1 MRRLALLCLGLLVIA
16 GPVRAESAFG
26 IHLSDESARFVYATE
41 IFGGQHGPVDMEFG
55 LFFNEDDDTMGH
67 IGLLVRNDTL
77 ESPLVISIGTRAY
90 YADAGNAVGG
100 PPPSKIGAITIG
112 GELLFIPDDWGGLGF
127 GMHYFVAPSIVSFED
142 ADGFTEYGVRLNYEI
157 TRQTNL
163 FIGYEKIEADLDDGS
178 TLEIESSIV
187 FGINLRFL

>member
-1 MRRLALLCLGLLVIA
+1 MHRLALLCLGLLILSGTA
-16 GPVRAESAFG
+16 RAESSFG
-26 IHLSDESARFVYATE
+26 VQLSDENARFVYATE

-67 IGLLVRNDTL
+67 IGLMVRNDTL

-90 YADAGNAVGG
+90 YADAGNAPGG
-100 PPPSKIGAITIG
+100 PPPSKVGAITIG
-112 GELLFIPDDWGGLGF
+112 GELLLIPDNWGGLGL
-127 GMHYFVAPSIVSFED
+127 GLHYFVAPSIVSFQD

-157 TRQTNL
+157 TRQTNI
-163 FIGYEKIEADLDDGS
+163 FVGYEKIEADLKDGS
-178 TLEIESSIV
+178 DLEIGSSVV